1 MPPYKQHATRR
12 TFQIIDKSGLAI
24 IMEIVDWL
32 DYIMSETKFYNHNYT
47 IYAGREIIN
56 YLRTIL
62 TVPGYDNEQIM
73 HFLDIDRVLLYDLI
87 SSTVDHRTIRINWSE
102 PVSGCLTGAF
112 FIDTHHDAWK
122 NPCCVPQI
130 KKVIYN
136 PPATIIYWADDTK
149 TVVQCQEGDIYDS
162 EKGLALAIAKKALG
176 NTPRKL
182 NDVLHKWKAEKEE
195 K

>member
-87 SSTVDHRTIRINWSE
+87 SSTVDHRCW
-102 PVSGCLTGAF
+102 
-112 FIDTHHDAWK
+112 
-122 NPCCVPQI
+122 
-130 KKVIYN
+130 
-136 PPATIIYWADDTK
+136 
-149 TVVQCQEGDIYDS
+149 
-162 EKGLALAIAKKALG
+162 
-176 NTPRKL
+176 
-182 NDVLHKWKAEKEE
+182 
-195 K
+195 